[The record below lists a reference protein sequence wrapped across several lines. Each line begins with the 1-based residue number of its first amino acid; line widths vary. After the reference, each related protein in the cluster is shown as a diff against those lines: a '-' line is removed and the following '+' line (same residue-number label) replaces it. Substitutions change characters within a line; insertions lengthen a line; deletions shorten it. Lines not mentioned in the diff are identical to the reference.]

1 MDGKKMSQR
10 RHRHFRLFHPRLV
23 KPRRCDRLF
32 TAGDDRGEKIASSC
46 NYNNTRRRQEYMSHV
61 FPGRDS
67 CFLGPLGAR
76 GDDDHCLSWWNK
88 SSWHVLEKHKF
99 MACLKNK
106 HFLGISKNFGNAMKI
121 LEKLLYLLVFA
132 RVLIVDKGARQ
143 KGLVGHW
150 QDKVTTSLE
159 EHWRVLKGRER
170 WKWK

>member
-1 MDGKKMSQR
+1 
-10 RHRHFRLFHPRLV
+10 
-23 KPRRCDRLF
+23 
-32 TAGDDRGEKIASSC
+32 
-46 NYNNTRRRQEYMSHV
+46 
-61 FPGRDS
+61 
-67 CFLGPLGAR
+67 
-76 GDDDHCLSWWNK
+76 
-88 SSWHVLEKHKF
+88 

-159 EHWRVLKGRER
+159 EH
-170 WKWK
+170 